1 MRIPPHPHL
10 THYSTACVKR
20 VIAQITHR
28 QLSVRDTGDHNHP
41 HKQPLIALSGS
52 SNIVQCPAP
61 SWARAAGPNALGTV
75 ALQPGPNFTLMNL
88 DLARLLRERQPRPSN
103 TLLDDLKR
111 LPWPPFMPASPVP
124 CGNGAG
130 GSRRLFLSLAQAS
143 IPAHTHREEGPIAR
157 SPTHARSQPKGDKS
171 IFTGKSSHADS
182 GCRQ

>member
-1 MRIPPHPHL
+1 M
-10 THYSTACVKR
+10 
-20 VIAQITHR
+20 
-28 QLSVRDTGDHNHP
+28 RDTGDHNRP

-52 SNIVQCPAP
+52 SNIVQYPAP

-111 LPWPPFMPASPVP
+111 LPWPPSMPASPVP

-157 SPTHARSQPKGDKS
+157 SPTLTRSQPKGDKF

-182 GCRQ
+182 CCRQWWKYPITGAPFCC